1 MFLGEV
7 DQQTNSIESICN
19 NYIEEMNNMK
29 HAIEQ
34 FTSQDSLQGKA
45 YTSAKNYFQSVY
57 IPLANGVIMASEAI
71 IDANKKFPA
80 QFRAEV
86 DVNDVIEEVLINQIN
101 RLDFMINTLTT
112 LENITPSIRW
122 MTFNIQALQR
132 KIKEKLQNL
141 YSFNY
146 RSMSLFSEIDFLL
159 IQVEA
164 GITEVAS
171 NKGWNSKTNTFS
183 TSNLNLEWS
192 QHLNDRWDKRI
203 EKLENEATSYM
214 DYLVTKLPYVRE
226 ADIEKLFEITRDVQ
240 HVEIPDQL
248 KEYLMT
254 EGRKIAENFTSGLKS
269 SAVATVLEASGTQVK
284 NIAQLVMYY
293 SATWGPD
300 SPNSFIMVSPEVAQ
314 RTNRFVAA
322 GNFMQKTGKIGV
334 PIVGGLIDFG
344 TQVSQ
349 GEDVKDAAVKASAHV
364 AIGLAGG
371 KAGAA
376 IGGAIGSVVPV
387 AGNVVGAAVGFVAG
401 VAITA
406 VGSYVFD
413 KIYDNRDKIVEGA
426 KNIINSAGKALNDIG
441 EEIGEGIRNVSK
453 SIGNA
458 VSGFVSGLG
467 SVFG

>member
-1 MFLGEV
+1 
-7 DQQTNSIESICN
+7 
-19 NYIEEMNNMK
+19 
-29 HAIEQ
+29 
-34 FTSQDSLQGKA
+34 
-45 YTSAKNYFQSVY
+45 
-57 IPLANGVIMASEAI
+57 
-71 IDANKKFPA
+71 
-80 QFRAEV
+80 V

-214 DYLVTKLPYVRE
+214 DYLVTKLPYVSE

-284 NIAQLVMYY
+284 KY
-293 SATWGPD
+293 
-300 SPNSFIMVSPEVAQ
+300 
-314 RTNRFVAA
+314 RT
-322 GNFMQKTGKIGV
+322 I
-334 PIVGGLIDFG
+334 
-344 TQVSQ
+344 
-349 GEDVKDAAVKASAHV
+349 
-364 AIGLAGG
+364 
-371 KAGAA
+371 
-376 IGGAIGSVVPV
+376 
-387 AGNVVGAAVGFVAG
+387 
-401 VAITA
+401 
-406 VGSYVFD
+406 SYVLFSD
-413 KIYDNRDKIVEGA
+413 MGTRFTEQLHY
-426 KNIINSAGKALNDIG
+426 
-441 EEIGEGIRNVSK
+441 
-453 SIGNA
+453 
-458 VSGFVSGLG
+458 GFS
-467 SVFG
+467 